1 MWFSPVEQKLLAVI
15 TRLADTPGIKRGL
28 ESPSAW
34 KSPVFTPFQDA
45 YFMSPASRAFD
56 ALGLVK
62 QINEQSASAVEEA
75 HEVLANGSPW
85 KQHNKENS
93 DKENIENTALKH
105 EHVEARVLD
114 FNECSTPVRKKD
126 DKKVEIVLGGPAT
139 SPVTSSHL
147 WINMR

>member
-1 MWFSPVEQKLLAVI
+1 
-15 TRLADTPGIKRGL
+15 
-28 ESPSAW
+28 
-34 KSPVFTPFQDA
+34 
-45 YFMSPASRAFD
+45 MSPASRAFD

-105 EHVEARVLD
+105 EHV
-114 FNECSTPVRKKD
+114 
-126 DKKVEIVLGGPAT
+126 T
-139 SPVTSSHL
+139 SKPPSILMVCKASY
-147 WINMR
+147 